1 MPAVRTIA
9 RPPLS
14 DSVMV
19 NIPKEYRSYTLEI
32 IVLPM
37 MNDDSAEDAFANVV
51 TDESRSRKESA
62 ERTFNFLM
70 SQDDGGIEPGWHFD
84 REEANSRT
92 CQTGRHTAT

>member
-70 SQDDGGIEPGWHFD
+70 SQDDGGIEPEWHFD
-84 REEANSRT
+84 REEANSR
-92 CQTGRHTAT
+92 

>member
-19 NIPKEYRSYTLEI
+19 NIPKEYRSYSLEI

-37 MNDDSAEDAFANVV
+37 MHDDSAEDAFANVV
-51 TDESRSRKESA
+51 TDGSWSRKESA
-62 ERTFNFLM
+62 ERAFNFLM
-70 SQDDGGIEPGWHFD
+70 SQDDGGIEPEWHFD
-84 REEANSRT
+84 REEANSR
-92 CQTGRHTAT
+92 

>member
-19 NIPKEYRSYTLEI
+19 NIPKEYRSYSLEI

-37 MNDDSAEDAFANVV
+37 MHDDSAEDAFANVV
-51 TDESRSRKESA
+51 TDGSWSRKESA
-62 ERTFNFLM
+62 ERTYNFLM
-70 SQDDGGIEPGWHFD
+70 SQDDGGIESGWHFD
-84 REEANSRT
+84 REEANSR
-92 CQTGRHTAT
+92 